1 VAGSSVAAALPSEG
15 VWLGMAA
22 ALAALAAL
30 TLMRILPWRV
40 AAVCL
45 TACGL
50 AAGSRE
56 WADARNTTGLVELLA
71 AAEVDALASFP
82 VEAEGVIVHP
92 VQVDGDRAQL
102 RLETTWLRLADAQEP
117 LALQER
123 LQVRIKLAEEAEQQ
137 LVGAW
142 RRGDRLHL
150 QGELKL
156 PDQASNF
163 GGFDYRQY
171 LFSQRIHWL
180 LQVEGAAG
188 IEQTA
193 GAAWSKSGWMGKID
207 SVRANLGARMAA
219 LYPEQQGG
227 YMKGLVLGMSDN
239 LDAERF
245 QQFSELGLTHILAI
259 SGLHVAVFLY
269 CLHMGLKLLR
279 VPRETAMLLLITA
292 VPFYVLLSG
301 ASPSVVRAGMMS
313 MIGLLAARLGMLKD
327 GLHLLCA
334 AALLMLM
341 IEPYMLGN
349 VSFQMSVIVTAGL
362 IVGVG
367 PLRRALPQWQRGK
380 GVLDLVAV
388 SVAAQL
394 ASFPLTIYYFN
405 QFNLISLP
413 ANILLV
419 PFISS
424 IVMPIGALSLALTAV
439 WQPAAHLAANLA
451 RLGNDLTF
459 AVTDLLNQPDA
470 LRSIWP
476 TPSLGWVLLWY
487 AALLAGYRLLPAWRS
502 GEFGIGTSGLHP
514 QDAERRGAASF
525 RTALSARAAHGTSV
539 PQGSPALADR
549 AAVDAPTAP
558 LDVSAQGRAAVDAP
572 TVPLSASALGTLVVD
587 NPSAPLV
594 AFATLRATGVG
605 ASQLRRWGERLLRH
619 RLSLL
624 RLGLLAGVVLLLG
637 YAYEPDRFDR
647 AAYIEMIDVG
657 QGDAILIRTPQGRH
671 ILSDGGGTVTFRKPG
686 EAWRERSDPY
696 EVGRKLLVPLLMKR
710 GVQEI
715 DLLIVS
721 HLDTD
726 HIGGLAAVL
735 ETIPVRRLLWNG
747 SVKDAPEASRLF
759 ALAAEREIELYP
771 ACAPQRWQPEPDV
784 KLEVL
789 WPPSAGSLGCGG
801 AATQLPHVEQQN
813 DYSVVAHLELYGYSL
828 LLSGDLGAT
837 GERLVLERLSDR
849 VEPLRADALKVG
861 HHGSRTS
868 TTEAWLRYWQP
879 STALI
884 PVGRYNW
891 YGHPH
896 PLVIERL
903 ADYGVRVLRTD
914 RDGGIMLRI
923 TGQSTLHAT
932 RRAP

>member
-1 VAGSSVAAALPSEG
+1 MAQRPLIWVTIAWVAGSSAAAALPREG

-22 ALAALAAL
+22 ALAALVAL
-30 TLMRILPWRV
+30 TLLRILPRRV
-40 AAVCL
+40 AVVCL
-45 TACGL
+45 IACGL

-56 WADARNTTGLVELLA
+56 WADARNTTGLPELLA
-71 AAEVDALASFP
+71 VAEADALASYP
-82 VEAEGVIVHP
+82 VEAEGVIIHP

-102 RLETTWLRLADAQEP
+102 RLETIWLRLADAQEP

-142 RRGDRLHL
+142 RRGDRLRL
-150 QGELKL
+150 YGELKL

-163 GGFDYRQY
+163 GGFDYRRY

-180 LQVEGAAG
+180 LQVDGAAA
-188 IEQTA
+188 IEQSA
-193 GAAWSKSGWMGKID
+193 GATWSKSGWMGKVD

-227 YMKGLVLGMSDN
+227 YMKGLVLGMSDD

-279 VPRETAMLLLITA
+279 VPRETSLLLLIAA

-380 GVLDLVAV
+380 GVVDLVAV

-424 IVMPIGALSLALTAV
+424 IVMPIGAVSLALTAV
-439 WQPAAHLAANLA
+439 WQPAAQLTADIA

-459 AVTDLLNQPDA
+459 AITDLLNQPDA

-476 TPSLGWVLLWY
+476 TPSLWWVLLWY

-502 GEFGIGTSGLHP
+502 GEPVTSGP
-514 QDAERRGAASF
+514 RPRDAEQSGAASSLPG
-525 RTALSARAAHGTSV
+525 LSARAARGPGDDAAV
-539 PQGSPALADR
+539 PQGSPALADI

-558 LDVSAQGRAAVDAP
+558 LDVFAQGRASVDQPSAS
-572 TVPLSASALGTLVVD
+572 LSAPIT
-587 NPSAPLV
+587 PLTPGI
-594 AFATLRATGVG
+594 AASLLR
-605 ASQLRRWGERLLRH
+605 QWGERLLRH

-624 RLGLLAGVVLLLG
+624 RLGLLTGVVLLLG
-637 YAYEPDRFDR
+637 YAYDPDRFDR

-671 ILSDGGGTVTFRKPG
+671 ILSDGGGTVRFSKPG

-801 AATQLPHVEQQN
+801 TATQLPHVEQQN

-837 GERLVLERLSDR
+837 GERLLLERLSDR
-849 VEPLRADALKVG
+849 AEPLRADALKVG

-903 ADYGVRVLRTD
+903 AHYGVQVLRTD

-923 TGQSTLHAT
+923 TRQSTLLAT
-932 RRAP
+932 RRTP